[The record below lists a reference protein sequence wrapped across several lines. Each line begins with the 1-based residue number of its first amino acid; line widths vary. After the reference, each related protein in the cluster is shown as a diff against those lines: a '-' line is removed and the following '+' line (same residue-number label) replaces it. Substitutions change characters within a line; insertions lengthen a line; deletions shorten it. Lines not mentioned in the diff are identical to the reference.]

1 MAWNLGTPFAGLGGM
16 FKLDPDMTPD
26 QLTARRLMI
35 ANMISGGRQADTVG
49 EGLIALAGGVLGGVQ
64 NRKLGDIEKTNRQK
78 AEEQFRAA
86 MAGGG
91 WSPWA
96 GGGMTGSAG
105 GDTLASFG
113 GDQQAFVEAMMPHA
127 LRVSEQTGLDPRLVI
142 AQAAQETGWG
152 KSAPNN
158 NYFGIKSHGKGG
170 GATMGTTEYVNGR
183 PMQTADS
190 FRQYGGMGQSA
201 DDYAAFLQ
209 SNPRYRSMLGAHGL
223 DAQLA
228 ALGQSGYATD
238 PNYAASV
245 GSIARGIN
253 LPSEPMSGGSGM
265 DSLSGGLV
273 MDVMRP
279 ATGPAGGPVPPQMPQ
294 QMPPQQAPMQP
305 QAPAQMPAQDV
316 MTGGGG
322 IGSMTGGGG
331 DQTAIYQALANPW
344 LTQEQRAALMMM
356 LQQSDPLRQ
365 MQLQEAQLRLQQM
378 QEPEAPP
385 AGIQELQW
393 RAAQAGLQPGSTEY
407 QQFILGGG
415 EMPQPAAAPAGI
427 QELEYRA
434 AQAGLQPGS
443 PEWQQFML
451 TDGKPTQGTQFRIAT
466 PEQAAAYGATAGQFG
481 PDGRFYPVDTP
492 KGMTI
497 ESDGQGGFRMVQG
510 DAAMTG
516 NVKPFTEGQ
525 GKDIGFA
532 TRAESALG
540 VLDPVANKLTERGDQ
555 ALGFVPWGLGRGWQ
569 EADYQLAEQAGR
581 EFMIAIL
588 RKDTGAAVTPSEEQM
603 YGEVYLPRPGD
614 QPGLLER
621 KEKARKVAVVG
632 LKAGMTPAQL
642 LAQAQAIVATGE
654 VPDLPEV
661 NGGGASAADDP
672 LGLFGGN

>member
-183 PMQTADS
+183 PVQTADS

-209 SNPRYRSMLGAHGL
+209 SNPRYRSMLGAQGL

-279 ATGPAGGPVPPQMPQ
+279 AAGPAGGPMPPQMPQ

-316 MTGGGG
+316 MTGGAG
-322 IGSMTGGGG
+322 IGTMTGGGG

-344 LTQEQRAALMMM
+344 LTEEQRAALMMM
-356 LQQSDPLRQ
+356 LEQSDPLRQ

-378 QEPEAPP
+378 QQPEAP
-385 AGIQELQW
+385 
-393 RAAQAGLQPGSTEY
+393 
-407 QQFILGGG
+407 
-415 EMPQPAAAPAGI
+415 PAGI

-492 KGMTI
+492 QGMTI
-497 ESDGQGGFRMVQG
+497 ESDGQGGVRVVQG
-510 DAAMTG
+510 AGGAG
-516 NVKPFTEGQ
+516 NLKPFTEGQ

-532 TRAESALG
+532 TRAESALE
-540 VLDPVANKLTERGDQ
+540 VLGPVANKLAERGDQ
-555 ALGFVPWGLGRGWQ
+555 MLGAVPWGLGRGWQ
-569 EADYQLAEQAGR
+569 ESDYQLAEQAGR
-581 EFMIAIL
+581 ELLLAIL
-588 RKDTGAAVTPSEEQM
+588 RKDTGAAVTASEEQM
-603 YGEVYLPRPGD
+603 YGDVYLPRPGD
-614 QPGLLER
+614 GKAVLDR
-621 KEKARKVAVVG
+621 KAKARELAVAG
-632 LKAGMTPAQL
+632 LKAGMSPAQL
-642 LAQAQAIVATGE
+642 LAQAQAIASTGE
-654 VPDLPEV
+654 VPDMPAPPPGQV
-661 NGGGASAADDP
+661 MKFDANG
-672 LGLFGGN
+672 NQIQ